1 MCNYAGAGL
10 ALANIYAAEQEYAW
24 NVDFQD
30 EKYDFK
36 KRQAAQNKKAAGQAA
51 ASKMLRAK
59 LEAEAEKEKAS
70 EASLQVAIKQMVE
83 ESQVDA
89 QAFAKGIKGQSVEN
103 TKRQLTAANLNE
115 LTKIEGDLEKLR
127 VYLASTISDT
137 TTEWKNNVTSID
149 LALEAAELEK
159 KEAIGDYNMVRA
171 GHLLSKF
178 QGYITDK
185 QLGDDWKVDEWFK
198 GKPSPT
204 PQQDAMERRWDV
216 PKQKSK
222 TQIRMQSN
230 TGWQDRPMPKSQ
242 PKSKLK
248 GSYKYKW
255 WWQ

>member
-1 MCNYAGAGL
+1 MCKYAGAGY

-30 EKYDFK
+30 EKYRFQE
-36 KRQAAQNKKAAGQAA
+36 RQAAQKKKAAGQAA

-171 GHLLSKF
+171 GHLLSIF

-185 QLGDDWKVDEWFK
+185 QLGDDWKFSD
-198 GKPSPT
+198 KPSLKSQRP
-204 PQQDAMERRWDV
+204 PPEQHAREMGYNV
-216 PKQKSK
+216 SNQKNK

-230 TGWQDRPMPKSQ
+230 TGWKDRPMTKS
-242 PKSKLK
+242 KSKLK
-248 GSYKYKW
+248 GSYKYNW